1 MKPLFIIL
9 RTIGLILLAVLVAS
23 LAPPERTLGSS
34 ARLIYFHGGWVWAA
48 LLSFAYSGAAGLYGF
63 LRHKSNFLTW
73 SVALQRSALLF
84 WLLFL
89 PMSLWVMQVSWNGLF
104 LAEPRFRIPLNFA
117 IIGLVFQI
125 ATTLIANP
133 RISGMVNFFFVAALF
148 VALRGAD
155 YILHPQMPMLN
166 SQAGSLRVIF
176 LALVILLT
184 AACWSLADWLTN
196 LPQTSWRNLSL
207 PPQPKA

>member
-1 MKPLFIIL
+1 MKSARLIM
-9 RTIGLILLAVLVAS
+9 RTVLLILIAVFISV
-23 LAPPERTLGSS
+23 LAPPEKTLGSQ

-48 LLSFAYSGAAGLYGF
+48 LIGFGLSGALGLFG
-63 LRHKSNFLTW
+63 LLSRKIALLAW

-117 IIGLVFQI
+117 IIGLIFQL

-133 RISGMVNFFFVAALF
+133 SLSGLVNFLFVGALF
-148 VALRGAD
+148 WALGGAE
-155 YILHPQMPMLN
+155 YILHPQMPILN
-166 SQAGSLRVIF
+166 SQAGVLRYIF
-176 LALVILLT
+176 FTLVILLCG
-184 AACWSLADWLTN
+184 ACWSLADLFYHLT
-196 LPQTSWRNLSL
+196 PLSSDHSSSST
-207 PPQPKA
+207 QAEA